1 MQSSCSCYGVY
12 SKPVKNVL
20 ILLIRKL
27 QGEKEDRI
35 ISDLRGD
42 FENNA
47 RAPVLFSVVLDL
59 TGHY

>member
-12 SKPVKNVL
+12 TKPVKNVL

-27 QGEKEDRI
+27 QRKQENRI
-35 ISDLRGD
+35 ISDSRGD

-47 RAPVLFSVVLDL
+47 LAPVLFSVVLD
-59 TGHY
+59 